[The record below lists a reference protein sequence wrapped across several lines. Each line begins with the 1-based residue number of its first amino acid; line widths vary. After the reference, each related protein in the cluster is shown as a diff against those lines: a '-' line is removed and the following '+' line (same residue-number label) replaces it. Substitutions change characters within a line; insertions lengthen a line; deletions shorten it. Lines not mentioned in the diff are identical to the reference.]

1 MVGSFLCRCLC
12 DGSYHWK
19 VVKETMNTQ
28 QEVKFLSY
36 MQRIAQATEKIAQ
49 YYETVPHVTLPTAP
63 IVEDKYLQHVGYDDA
78 QCGREK

>member
-1 MVGSFLCRCLC
+1 MTSI
-12 DGSYHWK
+12 
-19 VVKETMNTQ
+19 
-28 QEVKFLSY
+28 QERNLVEY
-36 MQRIAQATEKIAQ
+36 THRIAQAMEKIAK